1 MMARRL
7 WSLLLLVPAAL
18 LGCNRTNQKADEA
31 PPKPEVKVSEPVRE
45 YIVNYEVFT
54 GRTQSVNRVDLK
66 TRVTGYLEKV
76 YVGRD
81 ADIEDGKKAW
91 FKLTERSLADL
102 NAQKVPSEVTTK
114 LTPLMHREFY
124 TKDVFQEQLA
134 KVLASQE
141 RDKYQDAILKSADS
155 WVIKEGDDVKK
166 GDVLFVLQ
174 QKPFEDAVAQA
185 RGNLDQL
192 QLQLKFNRR
201 DYDRYRDSK
210 SGASPADLD
219 KALTAV
225 TTTEASVKT
234 AEAALARA
242 QQDLEWA
249 TIRAPFDGRIGKR
262 QIDHGNDVKADDTI
276 LASIEQINPLYAYFD
291 VDERTLLKIGG
302 LLPNGKVPADA
313 AAKFP
318 LTAGL
323 ANEKPEDFSHHGALQ
338 FADNKVDPS
347 TGTLRMYGLF
357 ENPTGDLKSGMFV
370 RVRMGVGAAQPSYFV
385 AEGALSSDQGRRFLY
400 LLDDENKVLYVEVT
414 VGQRKDG
421 LIAVEGKDRK
431 LKGNEKIIVDGLQ
444 RVKPK
449 MEVNSTMVEMPRA
462 GVPQATVAKGQESG
476 EKKKADSGK

>member
-1 MMARRL
+1 
-7 WSLLLLVPAAL
+7 
-18 LGCNRTNQKADEA
+18 
-31 PPKPEVKVSEPVRE
+31 VKVSEPVRE

-66 TRVTGYLEKV
+66 TRVTGYLEKI

-81 ADIEDGKKAW
+81 SDENGKK
-91 FKLTERSLADL
+91 
-102 NAQKVPSEVTTK
+102 
-114 LTPLMHREFY
+114 
-124 TKDVFQEQLA
+124 
-134 KVLASQE
+134 
-141 RDKYQDAILKSADS
+141 
-155 WVIKEGDDVKK
+155 VIKEGDDVKK

-185 RGNLDQL
+185 RGNLEQL
-192 QLQLKFNRR
+192 RLQVGFNRR
-201 DYDRYRDSK
+201 DSDRLEK
-210 SGASPADLD
+210 STAGVSPSDLD
-219 KALTAV
+219 RARTALT
-225 TTTEASVKT
+225 TSEASVKT
-234 AEAALARA
+234 AEAALSRA
-242 QQDLEWA
+242 QQDLDWA

-262 QIDHGNDVKADDTI
+262 QVDRGNDVKADETI
-276 LASIEQINPLYAYFD
+276 LASIEQIDPLYAYFD

-313 AAKFP
+313 ATKFP
-318 LTAGL
+318 LTVGL
-323 ANEKPEDFSHHGALQ
+323 ANEKPEDFSHHGTLQ

-357 ENPTGDLKSGMFV
+357 ENPKGDLKSGMFV

-385 AEGALSSDQGRRFLY
+385 AESALSSDQGRRYLY

-449 MEVNSTMVEMPRA
+449 MEVNPTVVEMPRA
-462 GVPQATVAKGQESG
+462 GAPQATGAKVQESG

>member
-1 MMARRL
+1 MMPRRL
-7 WSLLLLVPAAL
+7 WSLLLLVPVAHF
-18 LGCNRTNQKADEA
+18 GCNRTNQKADEA

-66 TRVTGYLEKV
+66 TRVTGYLEKL

-81 ADIEDGKKAW
+81 ADIEDGKK
-91 FKLTERSLADL
+91 
-102 NAQKVPSEVTTK
+102 
-114 LTPLMHREFY
+114 
-124 TKDVFQEQLA
+124 
-134 KVLASQE
+134 
-141 RDKYQDAILKSADS
+141 
-155 WVIKEGDDVKK
+155 VIKEGDDVKK

-185 RGNLDQL
+185 RGNLEQL
-192 QLQLKFNRR
+192 RLQVSFNKR
-201 DYDRYRDSK
+201 DYQRFSESK

-219 KALTAV
+219 RALTAV

-234 AEAALARA
+234 AEAALSRA

-262 QIDHGNDVKADDTI
+262 QVDRGNDVKADETI
-276 LASIEQINPLYAYFD
+276 LASIEQIDPLYAYFD
-291 VDERTLLKIGG
+291 VDERTLLRIGG

-313 AAKFP
+313 ATKFP

-323 ANEKPEDFSHHGALQ
+323 ANEKPEDFSHHGTLQ

-357 ENPTGDLKSGMFV
+357 ENPKGDLKSGMFV

-385 AEGALSSDQGRRFLY
+385 AESALSSDQGRRYVY

-449 MEVNSTMVEMPRA
+449 MEVNPTVVEMPRSGA
-462 GVPQATVAKGQESG
+462 SQPTGAKVQESG
-476 EKKKADSGK
+476 EKKADSGK